1 MAPTTYDLFF
11 TGRDDPRS
19 CVIIGED
26 VKPVY
31 FCFETSER
39 NLMPNV
45 RTMVYRN
52 NKEVCAKLEW
62 SPGNHLGGATIG
74 NRTLPMSHLVLPG
87 SSSRP
92 FHNSAHAHLYQQ
104 TVHGLSGERTEI
116 IHPRMMYVPHF
127 KFPLAPHWRTHS
139 QTTLG
144 IQLYAAQNMRIAVFT
159 RITQATAIGPS
170 HGHLQ
175 YTFVHDTLLI
185 EALVALCLNRWIDLH
200 GV

>member
-74 NRTLPMSHLVLPG
+74 NRSLPMSHLVLPG
-87 SSSRP
+87 SSTRSFP
-92 FHNSAHAHLYQQ
+92 LFTTCHSAHALLYQQ
-104 TVHGLSGERTEI
+104 TGHGSSGERIEI
-116 IHPRMMYVPHF
+116 IHRRMMY
-127 KFPLAPHWRTHS
+127 
-139 QTTLG
+139 
-144 IQLYAAQNMRIAVFT
+144 LYAAQNMRIAVFT
-159 RITQATAIGPS
+159 RITQATAVGPS
-170 HGHLQ
+170 HGLLQ